1 MSATKTLA
9 FVLKKQDYRDT
20 SLLVDLYTKDWGRV
34 RGIVKGIRDARARFG
49 STLEPF
55 SLNEILFYKRRKSD
69 LHLVTHADL
78 IESYPSIHED
88 LERFATACYCMELV
102 AELVEGEDSSPDIFA
117 LIQDTLRFLSSGA
130 SSKRAARIF
139 EVKLLDHLGLMP
151 EVKVCIFCQ
160 NEPKDT
166 VYFNQ
171 ALGGIHCSDCGTKQR
186 EGARLP
192 DGQARSVS
200 ALAGGTS
207 VPVTRGTLQF
217 LNHVK
222 RDPISDLYSVKV
234 SQEVGVELGKILR
247 RFTDFHLNHKLKTL
261 TFMEKAGIA

>member
-1 MSATKTLA
+1 MSATKTLG

-20 SLLVDLYTKDWGRV
+20 SLLIDLYTKDWGRV

-69 LHLVTHADL
+69 LHLVTHAEL
-78 IESYPSIHED
+78 IESFDNMHED
-88 LERFATACYCMELV
+88 LERYATACYCMELV
-102 AELVEGEDSSPDIFA
+102 AELVEGEGSSPEIFS
-117 LIQDTLRFLSSGA
+117 LIHDTLKFLSSGA
-130 SSKRAARIF
+130 SPKRSARIF
-139 EVKLLDHLGLMP
+139 EVKLLDLLGMMP
-151 EVKVCIFCQ
+151 EVKVCVFCRK
-160 NEPKDT
+160 EPQGP
-166 VYFNQ
+166 VYFSTGV
-171 ALGGIHCSDCGTKQR
+171 GGICCKDCLQKARGTSPAHSSHAHIA
-186 EGARLP
+186 GM
-192 DGQARSVS
+192 
-200 ALAGGTS
+200 GGTS
-207 VPVTRGTLQF
+207 VPVSRGTLQF

-222 RDPISDLYSVKV
+222 RDPIHDLYSVKV